1 MIGQEEIRHIA
12 ALARLRIPDERMEQM
27 AKDMNSILAM
37 VDKLAG
43 LKDDAQIP
51 DSLPTMPAGSVRED
65 TVRPSQPREAVL
77 ANAPE
82 SYAGCFVVPK
92 TVE

>member
-1 MIGQEEIRHIA
+1 MIGEKEIRHIA
-12 ALARLRIPDERMEQM
+12 ALARLRIPDELMEKT
-27 AKDMNSILAM
+27 AEDMNGILAM

-43 LKDDAQIP
+43 LEGDARIL
-51 DSLPTMPAGSVRED
+51 DSLPAMPVDAVRED
-65 TVRPSQPREAVL
+65 VSRPSQTRDEVL